1 MDTDKIKIF
10 LRAAETGSLSKV
22 ADEYNYTPSAISHIC
37 DSIEE
42 ELGVKLFIR
51 SYSGVKLTEVGTE
64 LFSDLKEFI
73 NYESG
78 ILFKAKALAKK
89 QKQIRIGVYSS
100 LASSIL
106 PKILKKLKKDIPE
119 LNISINVLSQEF
131 RQSMKNN
138 TVDIVFSSDQYGFD
152 CEWLPLFEDPYY
164 VAVPESCKIDT
175 KYIEKDK
182 LYDYPLIQTE
192 KLIFKKHFDV
202 SKFKEIIDYKTEEF
216 SLAIDMVKEGVGV
229 TLVPKVAVDK
239 RVKGVKFVKIVPEI
253 ARTIGLYY
261 KKQVL
266 RRKEIK
272 ILIEYLKN
280 YK

>member
-106 PKILKKLKKDIPE
+106 PKILKNLKKDIPE

-164 VAVPESCKIDT
+164 AAVPESCKIDT
-175 KYIEKDK
+175 KYIEKNS
-182 LYDYPLIQTE
+182 TR
-192 KLIFKKHFDV
+192 F
-202 SKFKEIIDYKTEEF
+202 
-216 SLAIDMVKEGVGV
+216 
-229 TLVPKVAVDK
+229 
-239 RVKGVKFVKIVPEI
+239 
-253 ARTIGLYY
+253 
-261 KKQVL
+261 
-266 RRKEIK
+266 
-272 ILIEYLKN
+272 
-280 YK
+280 